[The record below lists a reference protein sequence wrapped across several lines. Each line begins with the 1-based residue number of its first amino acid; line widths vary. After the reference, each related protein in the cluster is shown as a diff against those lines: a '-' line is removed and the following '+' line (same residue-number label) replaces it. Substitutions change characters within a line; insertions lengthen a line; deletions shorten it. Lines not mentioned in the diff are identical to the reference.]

1 MKHVLFFLI
10 ALCGIASAEE
20 KYNFINHDKINSIDY
35 KIFIYNEKN
44 FYVPVIN
51 GFLPEISFKRKNSNE
66 TEITFD
72 YQKKIKYDSTKLF
85 YELENK
91 PIKNDK
97 QKNIEE
103 KKDDKYIDLNKKL
116 LEIQKNIENLNAFV
130 AALQIEVNIENATH
144 ESEIYKIQESL
155 IELKNKITK
164 LENDKKINQTENKS
178 KEDNKIDIQKKTT
191 LETQKENFKP
201 LSIEKGLK
209 KPSEI
214 IK

>member
-97 QKNIEE
+97 QKNIE
-103 KKDDKYIDLNKKL
+103 
-116 LEIQKNIENLNAFV
+116 NLNAFV